1 MLLSHSN
8 RYPGDSSSNGVEKVW
23 LHHSFLATLQC
34 VDPVT
39 TRSKQKR
46 LCRRGEHAMA
56 PYREGPPHTIDR
68 ISSGRDGRLSRPPQF
83 GCETPATSAA
93 PTHRR

>member
-1 MLLSHSN
+1 MLLSHSD

-23 LHHSFLATLQC
+23 LHRSFLATLEC
-34 VDPVT
+34 GDAVT
-39 TRSKQKR
+39 TLTKKKW
-46 LCRRGEHAMA
+46 LCRRCEHAVT
-56 PYREGPPHTIDR
+56 PHGEGPPDR
-68 ISSGRDGRLSRPPQF
+68 IARISASRDGRLKSHPQF